1 MEWLTFDYAM
11 YGWYCQIFTMARCPL
26 WSLSTVPFILQFI
39 QEHFQFASSTGLFR
53 RACPSKKERTC
64 LVWHSKLR
72 AELISPTLMSHDQC
86 LYKHT
91 LSLAFVPLEHLNIFD
106 VVKGNDMFHIVGYPS
121 NLHIIYWWIK

>member
-1 MEWLTFDYAM
+1 MVDFWLCYV
-11 YGWYCQIFTMARCPL
+11 WVV
-26 WSLSTVPFILQFI
+26 LSNIHNSSWPVVIVVHVAFILQFI
-39 QEHFQFASSTGLFR
+39 QEHFPFGSSTGLFR
-53 RACPSKKERTC
+53 RACPSKKKRTC

-72 AELISPTLMSHDQC
+72 AELMSPTLMSHDQC

-106 VVKGNDMFHIVGYPS
+106 IVKGNDMFHIVGYPS